1 MIKQYLSVAVELFN
15 ELHPD
20 SPLLTKEDDKDIKE
34 NKRQIQIDRD
44 TPNGVI
50 PYSMFYLLS
59 LNKKTVNAG
68 LSLHMIIVDEAQEV
82 NNDSF
87 NTQVAPTT
95 TATGKNCQT
104 ILRIVQT
111 VLIAGKC

>member
-59 LNKKTVNAG
+59 LNKKTINAG
-68 LSLHMIIVDEAQEV
+68 LSLHMIIVD
-82 NNDSF
+82 
-87 NTQVAPTT
+87 
-95 TATGKNCQT
+95 K
-104 ILRIVQT
+104 
-111 VLIAGKC
+111 K

>member
-68 LSLHMIIVDEAQEV
+68 LSLHMIIVDK
-82 NNDSF
+82 
-87 NTQVAPTT
+87 
-95 TATGKNCQT
+95 KNELCS
-104 ILRIVQT
+104 L
-111 VLIAGKC
+111 